1 MVSPEPAA
9 TRRPSISNPRG
20 TKRGACDRCRGQKL
34 RCLPGDQGQ
43 DSSKTTCVRCRKAGA
58 TCSFSLAKRPGRP
71 STSSASLARQ
81 RRDDGG
87 DCSVEDE
94 ASLPT
99 SVNRGSQNY
108 LNGRNGHIDQDYE
121 WQAKNIRRTDQ
132 LSREP
137 TAEQRREEE
146 NQGGS
151 QPFSL
156 SPSSLRE
163 TANAS
168 HGIPLEFSSLAKS
181 SITAFPWCQET
192 LPAIYGNDIGDIPGL
207 DTFSPR
213 YGWPFQDYLGQA
225 MDIQLPTPSSSKKH
239 QQSRDEGAI
248 AYATPAQ
255 TYSTETLHFDP
266 PDETMELDFPC
277 QANQTDRSQLLKAS
291 DTSQSETRGSERE
304 RQQVSASLE
313 TSSIDTSV
321 PIQGF
326 ARTQVAADSEEETIV
341 SQDIQHRR
349 VQELSELAMSL
360 YAQVLASDPENQPSG
375 SETKATAFQ
384 DQLVG
389 NVLKSSATFLEL
401 LASFSA
407 STTPS
412 SPNCPPPT
420 PSAHFEESP
429 SIRSDSEAPS
439 SMASFLDQDDGIT
452 SKPAE
457 QPQREFPA
465 NQLSDP
471 KLSPPA
477 DLTTVLQLLTCYMRI
492 IHLHSIM
499 HAHILDYVLRFLP
512 HQPNESV
519 DPIPP
524 VFSGMQIGGVSLDRF
539 GTYQVKLLLQISLR
553 VLGDIE
559 LALGLPD
566 EYRVG
571 KRKSGVK
578 GVLEASVSAGF
589 VRCLMREEAWRGK
602 RVELVRERLA
612 NLRRVLKGG

>member
-1 MVSPEPAA
+1 MVSSEPAA
-9 TRRPSISNPRG
+9 TRRPPISNPRG

-43 DSSKTTCVRCRKAGA
+43 EPSKTTCVRCRKAGA

-71 STSSASLARQ
+71 STSSASLAQQ
-81 RRDDGG
+81 RRDEAG

-99 SVNRGSQNY
+99 TISGSSRSH
-108 LNGRNGHIDQDYE
+108 LNGRNGHLDQDHE
-121 WQAKNIRRTDQ
+121 WQAKNIRRTSQ
-132 LSREP
+132 LSRES
-137 TAEQRREEE
+137 TC
-146 NQGGS
+146 
-151 QPFSL
+151 
-156 SPSSLRE
+156 
-163 TANAS
+163 T
-168 HGIPLEFSSLAKS
+168 
-181 SITAFPWCQET
+181 TAFPWCHEA
-192 LPAIYGNDIGDIPGL
+192 LPSFYGNDLGDIPGL

-225 MDIQLPTPSSSKKH
+225 MDIQLPTPSSSKTH
-239 QQSRDEGAI
+239 EQSRDEGAI

-255 TYSTETLHFDP
+255 TYSTDSLHFGP
-266 PDETMELDFPC
+266 PDETIELDFPC
-277 QANQTDRSQLLKAS
+277 QANQIDRSQPMKAS
-291 DTSQSETRGSERE
+291 DTSRSQTRGSERG
-304 RQQVSASLE
+304 RQQVSASLDIN
-313 TSSIDTSV
+313 SIHTSV
-321 PIQGF
+321 PPQGF
-326 ARTQVAADSEEETIV
+326 AQIHVAADNEEETIM
-341 SQDIQHRR
+341 SQNIQHRR

-375 SETKATAFQ
+375 SATKATAFQ

-412 SPNCPPPT
+412 SPTCPPPT
-420 PSAHFEESP
+420 PSARLEESP
-429 SIRSDSEAPS
+429 SIRSDSPS

-452 SKPAE
+452 SKPTE
-457 QPQREFPA
+457 QPQQGLPA

-499 HAHILDYVLRFLP
+499 HAHILDYVLKFLP
-512 HQPNESV
+512 HQPNESI

-589 VRCLMREEAWRGK
+589 VRCLMREESWRGK

-612 NLRRVLKGG
+612 NLRRVLKGGQ

>member
-1 MVSPEPAA
+1 MVSSEPAA

-43 DSSKTTCVRCRKAGA
+43 EPSKTTCVRCRKAGA

-71 STSSASLARQ
+71 STSSASLAQQ

-94 ASLPT
+94 TSLPT
-99 SVNRGSQNY
+99 GINRSSQNY
-108 LNGRNGHIDQDYE
+108 LNGRNGDIDQDHE
-121 WQAKNIRRTDQ
+121 WQAKNTQRTGQ
-132 LSREP
+132 LSRES
-137 TAEQRREEE
+137 TAERRREEE
-146 NQGGS
+146 S
-151 QPFSL
+151 QEGTQTFSL
-156 SPSSLRE
+156 SPSSLLE
-163 TANAS
+163 TASAS
-168 HGIPLEFSSLAKS
+168 HGIPLEFSSLAKPS
-181 SITAFPWCQET
+181 TIALPWCHET
-192 LPAIYGNDIGDIPGL
+192 LPSIYGNEIGDVPGL
-207 DTFSPR
+207 DAFSPK
-213 YGWPFQDYLGQA
+213 YGWPFQDYLCQA

-239 QQSRDEGAI
+239 EQSRDEGAV

-255 TYSTETLHFDP
+255 TYSTGSLHFGP
-266 PDETMELDFPC
+266 PDETMEIDFPC
-277 QANQTDRSQLLKAS
+277 QAGQIGQSRITNAS
-291 DTSQSETRGSERE
+291 DTSRSEARCSERE

-313 TSSIDTSV
+313 TSSMDTSV
-321 PIQGF
+321 HCRGF
-326 ARTQVAADSEEETIV
+326 AHTQVATENEEEIIM

-375 SETKATAFQ
+375 SGTKATAFQ

-412 SPNCPPPT
+412 SPTCPPPT
-420 PSAHFEESP
+420 PSAHFEKSP

-452 SKPAE
+452 SKPTE
-457 QPQREFPA
+457 QSQREFSA

-492 IHLHSIM
+492 MHLHSIM
-499 HAHILDYVLRFLP
+499 HAHILDYVLNFLP
-512 HQPNESV
+512 HQPAQSI

-524 VFSGMQIGGVSLDRF
+524 VFPGMQIGGVSLDRF

-612 NLRRVLKGG
+612 NLRRVLKGD